1 MLDSNDPLVS
11 AEALERFGTGVMA
24 ALGCAAPIAA
34 EIAQHLVDADLCGVY
49 SHGVFRLDWY
59 AERAQAGRFDPAAT
73 PRLTQAEG
81 GVALVDGGNG
91 LGMPAFRLAT
101 DVAVERARRDGMAAV
116 GVANVDHT
124 GRLGAYVQRG
134 AEAGC
139 LTLLFGGGSRQD
151 WRQVVPH
158 GGARA
163 MLPTNP
169 YAYGIP
175 GGTRGPVVIDFATST
190 ASGGKVYAAR
200 TAGRPLAEGLI
211 VDRDGRPTTDPQAYF
226 DGGALLPMAGPKG
239 YGMALVAE
247 LLGEAISA
255 QARDGMNWIAI
266 AVDLSRFRLPG
277 AYREAAEACLQELR
291 ECPPAPGFERVE
303 IPGEREA
310 ALRQQRLRAGIP
322 VPPQTLRAL
331 CRLGARLGVDPQA
344 LEAADA
350 ALAA

>member
-1 MLDSNDPLVS
+1 MLGTNPFAFGWPR
-11 AEALERFGTGVMA
+11 AEA
-24 ALGCAAPIAA
+24 P
-34 EIAQHLVDADLCGVY
+34 
-49 SHGVFRLDWY
+49 
-59 AERAQAGRFDPAAT
+59 
-73 PRLTQAEG
+73 
-81 GVALVDGGNG
+81 
-91 LGMPAFRLAT
+91 
-101 DVAVERARRDGMAAV
+101 
-116 GVANVDHT
+116 
-124 GRLGAYVQRG
+124 
-134 AEAGC
+134 
-139 LTLLFGGGSRQD
+139 
-151 WRQVVPH
+151 
-158 GGARA
+158 
-163 MLPTNP
+163 P
-169 YAYGIP
+169 YIF
-175 GGTRGPVVIDFATST
+175 DFATS
-190 ASGGKVYAAR
+190 VAAR
-200 TAGRPLAEGLI
+200 GEIELHRRAGTPIPEGWA
-211 VDRDGRPTTDPQAYF
+211 VDADGRPTTDPQAYF

-322 VPPQTLRAL
+322 MPPQTLRAL